1 MPGTVVLTR
10 YKLGDAAS
18 TMLEVTNINDKAI
31 AFKLKTTAPKLFVV
45 EPSGGF
51 ILP

>member
-18 TMLEVTNINDKAI
+18 TMLDITNTHDKAI

-45 EPSGGF
+45 KPTGGS
-51 ILP
+51 I